1 MWRRRVAQADI
12 MSSANTYSADSMDIK
27 GYYINLD
34 RSTERRRTI
43 ESQLDRLGLGGTY
56 GRFPAID
63 GNPLGARGAHLKAGE
78 IGCLVSHHALLK
90 RVASLEQWTHVVE
103 DDVVLSTVTF
113 PTLTDVARRGMTEKY
128 DLLFTDTVIPI
139 DLKYMRHYKQIFDSN
154 VVRNAAGRM
163 ERIRNFAL
171 VDLKGSSFAGTT
183 SYLVNS
189 ASAAKLAGL
198 LDREIAAGPTQPID
212 LFIRQKVGEGL
223 LRAGVLVPF
232 VTSVNLGDVLD
243 PTIPQRNHDYLAV
256 LSAFIIRHSF
266 FVDCNFALCEQLLNQ
281 AMPTGDPD
289 PHQRLLS
296 AVCTYAIAGDVKR
309 P

>member
-1 MWRRRVAQADI
+1 
-12 MSSANTYSADSMDIK
+12 MDVK

-34 RSTERRRTI
+34 RSTERRKAV
-43 ESQLDRLGLGGTY
+43 ESQLDRLGLIGTY
-56 GRFPAID
+56 ERFPAID

-78 IGCLVSHHALLK
+78 IGCLVSHHELLK
-90 RVASLEQWTHVVE
+90 RAASLEQWTHVVE
-103 DDVVLSTVTF
+103 DDVVLSRVML
-113 PTLTDVARRGMTEKY
+113 PTLRDLARKGLFEKY
-128 DLLFTDTVIPI
+128 DLVFTDTVIPI

-154 VVRNAAGRM
+154 VVRNAAGRI

-189 ASAAKLAGL
+189 ASAAKLAGML
-198 LDREIAAGPTQPID
+198 EREIAAGPTRPID
-212 LFIRQKVGEGL
+212 LYIQQKVGEGL

-232 VTSVNLGDVLD
+232 VTSVNVGDVLD
-243 PTIPQRNHDYLAV
+243 PTIPQRGHDYLAM
-256 LSAFIIRHSF
+256 LSAFVIRHSF
-266 FVDCNFALCEQLLNQ
+266 FVDCDFALCEQLLNQ
-281 AMPTGDPD
+281 AMPTGVPD

-296 AVCTYAIAGDVKR
+296 AVCTYAIAGDAKR